1 MKGTPHTRSG
11 NIINVDDGETL
22 LIHAS
27 TTHLVE
33 AIRVIGEKLRDRT
46 TTKDL
51 ILFGTGKV
59 KKYPTKFVAEYLI
72 FPGMALTYSREMEK
86 GSAMV
91 GIGAKKPRSDAG
103 RSKNGRTKT

>member
-11 NIINVDDGETL
+11 NIINVDAGEHIKVHAGTVLQGEAL
-22 LIHAS
+22 L
-27 TTHLVE
+27 
-33 AIRVIGEKLRDRT
+33 VIAAKLRDRT

-51 ILFGTGKV
+51 IMFKSV
-59 KKYPTKFVAEYLI
+59 KAYPTKIVAEYLV

-91 GIGAKKPRSDAG
+91 DIGAKKPRSDAG
-103 RSKNGRTKT
+103 RRKT